1 MTRKKKRKRIQ
12 TELPIDEVKRLRGS
26 PQWMLVFKPSDRVQP
41 IVELGTL
48 DTVYEQFTRFREQ
61 FADFLYAAIYSPH
74 GRIHRHWG
82 KQKPKL

>member
-1 MTRKKKRKRIQ
+1 MKPRKKQ
-12 TELPIDEVKRLRGS
+12 TRVQIELPIDEVKHLSGS

-61 FADFLYAAIYSPH
+61 FAEFLYAAIYSPS

>member
-1 MTRKKKRKRIQ
+1 MKRKKKQ
-12 TELPIDEVKRLRGS
+12 TRVQIELPIDEKRLRGS
-26 PQWMLVFKPSDRVQP
+26 PQWMLIFKPSDRVQP
-41 IVELGTL
+41 LIELGTL

-61 FADFLYAAIYSPH
+61 FAEFLYAAIYSPS